1 MNMDRILETERL
13 ILREYTEDD
22 FDDLFEILADEETM
36 QHYPHPFDE
45 ETVRNWIRRNM
56 ERYSIFGFG
65 LWAVVEKRTGKLI
78 GDCGLTIQNIGG
90 VMKPEIGYHINKKYW
105 RQGFGTEAARACKDW
120 TFENTPFR
128 IVYSYMKYTNIGSYS
143 VALANGMHL
152 IEEYEDAVNTFT
164 KVYGITR
171 EEWGE
176 TK

>member
-1 MNMDRILETERL
+1 MAQILETERL

-22 FDDLFEILADEETM
+22 FDDLYEFLSDAETM

-45 ETVRNWIRRNM
+45 TAVHNWIRRNLD
-56 ERYSIFGFG
+56 RYEIFGFG
-65 LWAVVEKRTGKLI
+65 LWAVVNKETGKVI

-105 RQGFGTEAARACKDW
+105 RQGFAKEAARACKDW

-128 IVYSYMKYTNIGSYS
+128 IVYSYMKYTNVGSYS
-143 VALANGMHL
+143 VALANGMHF
-152 IEEYEDAVNTFT
+152 IEEIEDAVNTIT

-171 EEWGE
+171 EEWRQ
-176 TK
+176 TR